1 MTAILFKAG
10 DEMPDQVN
18 KRNTA
23 LFNKIA
29 DILEFTPKLHDQGTW
44 GEFRPSKRQ
53 ETAMLKRVEDGRLDE
68 ELSENDGRWR
78 TIGEKGCDTTLCVA
92 GHAAA
97 LSGYYPTAHTWQTEN
112 GPMTRL
118 SWGEVSKDFDAE
130 NGEDITTVGMRV
142 LGITLNEA
150 SALFGA
156 SRELTPQDLRDYGA
170 GKPII

>member
-1 MTAILFKAG
+1 MTEMMLKSG
-10 DEMPDQVN
+10 DEMPDQAN

-23 LFNKIA
+23 LFNRIA

-53 ETAMLKRVEDGRLDE
+53 ETAMLKRVDDGRLDD
-68 ELSENDGRWR
+68 ELSENDARWR

-97 LSGYYPTAHTWQTEN
+97 LSGYFPTAHTWQTDT
-112 GPMTRL
+112 GPMIRL

-130 NGEDITTVGMRV
+130 SGEDISIVGQRV
-142 LGITLNEA
+142 LGITGEEA
-150 SALFGA
+150 GNLFGA

>member
-1 MTAILFKAG
+1 MTETMLNSG

-23 LFNKIA
+23 LFNQIA
-29 DILEFTPKLHDQGTW
+29 DILEFKPHLHNQGTW
-44 GEFRPSKRQ
+44 GEFSPSKRQ
-53 ETAMLKRVEDGRLDE
+53 ERAMLTRVGDGRLDE
-68 ELSENDGRWR
+68 ELSDNDGRWR
-78 TIGEKGCDTTLCVA
+78 TIGEKGCDTALCVA

-97 LSGYYPTAHTWQTEN
+97 LSGYFPTAHTWQTEN

-118 SWGEVSKDFDAE
+118 SWGEVSKDFDSE
-130 NGEDITTVGMRV
+130 TGEDITSVAMGL
-142 LGITLNEA
+142 LGINVNEA
-150 SALFGA
+150 NDLFAA